1 MPADLVLASA
11 SPRRRELLAQVGVR
25 ARVEVA
31 DIDESVR
38 PDEDPAAYVRRL
50 ALGKARAVAAR
61 AGGLPVLG
69 ADTSVVVDGVVLGK
83 PADAPDAAAMLR
95 QLSGRAHRVLTA
107 VALYADGREDWRL
120 SDTQVWFRD
129 LDDGLIG
136 RYVASGEPLDKAGG
150 YGIQGLGGALV
161 TRLEGSYTGVV
172 GLPLAE
178 TIDLL
183 QAYNVPFWRDLRD

>member
-38 PDEDPAAYVRRL
+38 PDEQPAAYVRRL

-83 PADAPDAAAMLR
+83 PADAPAAAAMLR

-183 QAYNVPFWRDLRD
+183 QAFHVPFWRDLRD